1 MANTGEIVKVRES
14 NMELLRIVSILFV
27 TIHHFLTHG
36 ASPSIFDASA
46 SLTVADSIALFLN
59 GFVYIGV
66 NCFLLISGYFGIK
79 YKMKSLVNLL
89 LICVF
94 YSVAG
99 YLVHLYIDHQ
109 TLGISVMKSIF
120 FLKYCNWWFVKC
132 YIGLWLLA
140 PILNK
145 AIAHFT
151 QREYQLSLL
160 MLTIASVYLGNIQE
174 VAFFDG
180 GGYSILHFTYIYM
193 IGGYIKR
200 HVRIDEIR
208 SYRGLILLIFI
219 ISASIWGGMSI
230 AAHSYVMPYW
240 QIPNYNN
247 LFLMTASISFFCFFT
262 TFVIRSKII
271 NTIAMSAFPVYL
283 AQEHIYIHRPLYGF
297 VRRIC
302 SEIAPPPSSS
312 GVLIAIILAI
322 GFFIIVCMFD
332 QSRIM
337 LFGVCQR
344 LYKKVIHE

>member
-1 MANTGEIVKVRES
+1 
-14 NMELLRIVSILFV
+14 MELLRIVSILFV

-36 ASPSIFDASA
+36 AYPSIFDASA
-46 SLTVADSIALFLN
+46 SLTVADSVALYLN

-79 YKMKSLVNLL
+79 CKWKSLANLI

-99 YLVHLYIDHQ
+99 YLIHLYIDHQ
-109 TLGISVMKSIF
+109 TIGISVLKSIF

-132 YIGLWLLA
+132 YIGLWLIA

-145 AIAHFT
+145 AIAHFS

-160 MLTIASVYLGNIQE
+160 MLTIASVYLGNIRE

-200 HVRIDEIR
+200 YVSVENIR
-208 SYRGLILLIFI
+208 NHKGLILSIFI
-219 ISASIWGGMSI
+219 ISASLWGGMSI
-230 AAHSYVMPYW
+230 AAHSFEMSFW
-240 QIPNYNN
+240 HIPNYNN
-247 LFLMTASISFFCFFT
+247 LFLLLASISFFCLFT
-262 TFVIRSKII
+262 TFEIRSKII

-312 GVLIAIILAI
+312 GVLIAIVLAI
-322 GFFIIVCMFD
+322 GFFMIVGMFD
-332 QSRIM
+332 QLRIM
-337 LFGVCQR
+337 LFYVCHK
-344 LYKKVIHE
+344 LYNNLIHE

>member
-1 MANTGEIVKVRES
+1 MANTGEMVNERKS

-36 ASPSIFDASA
+36 AYPSIFDADT
-46 SLTVADSIALFLN
+46 SLTAADSIALFLD

-79 YKMKSLVNLL
+79 CKLKSLVNLL

-99 YLVHLYIDHQ
+99 YLIHLYIDHQ
-109 TLGISVMKSIF
+109 TIGRSILKSVF

-145 AIAHFT
+145 AIAHFS

-160 MLTIASVYLGNIQE
+160 MLTIASVYLGNIRE

-180 GGYSILHFTYIYM
+180 GGYSILHFAYIYM

-200 HVRIDEIR
+200 YVSVENIR
-208 SYRGLILLIFI
+208 NHKVLILLIFI
-219 ISASIWGGMSI
+219 ISASMWGGMSI
-230 AAHSYVMPYW
+230 AAHSYAMPYW

-247 LFLMTASISFFCFFT
+247 LFLLLASISFFCLFT
-262 TFVIRSKII
+262 TFEFRSKII
-271 NTIAMSAFPVYL
+271 NIIAMSAFPVYL
-283 AQEHIYIHRPLYGF
+283 VQEHIYIHRPLYAF
-297 VRRIC
+297 VRRIYT
-302 SEIAPPPSSS
+302 EIAPPPSSI

-322 GFFIIVCMFD
+322 IFFIIVCMFD
-332 QSRIM
+332 QLRIM
-337 LFGVCQR
+337 LFGVCHQLHKR
-344 LYKKVIHE
+344 VIHE